1 MADAYLL
8 PCGCG
13 KKTPVGKAQAGQ
25 VVACECGKTLG
36 VPTLRGLRDLELAP
50 ASKESTPIARPTWGP
65 LRGASFSGGLAV
77 AAVALFLSGLNLSY
91 YSGAKFYSDDPSEQ
105 IIGAA
110 TNQLDGLAA
119 VELLDEW
126 NNAVKDGLGSMPTPF
141 WIAAQ
146 ESAKIYRWRSIA
158 FACLSLVGLAT
169 AIGAAFFGRR

>member
-13 KKTPVGKAQAGQ
+13 KKTRVGKAQAGQ
-25 VVACECGKTLG
+25 VVACECGKTLS
-36 VPTLRGLRDLELAP
+36 VPTLRGLRNLELAP
-50 ASKESTPIARPTWGP
+50 VSKESGPAARPTWGP
-65 LRGASFSGGLAV
+65 WRGASFSGGLAL
-77 AAVALFLSGLNLSY
+77 AAVALILSGLNLSY
-91 YSGAKFYSDDPSEQ
+91 YYGAKFYSDDPSEQ

-110 TNQLDGLAA
+110 SDQLNKLVA
-119 VELLDEW
+119 VELLEEW
-126 NNAVKDGLGSMPTPF
+126 NNAVKDGLGPVHTPF

-169 AIGAAFFGRR
+169 AITAAFFGRR